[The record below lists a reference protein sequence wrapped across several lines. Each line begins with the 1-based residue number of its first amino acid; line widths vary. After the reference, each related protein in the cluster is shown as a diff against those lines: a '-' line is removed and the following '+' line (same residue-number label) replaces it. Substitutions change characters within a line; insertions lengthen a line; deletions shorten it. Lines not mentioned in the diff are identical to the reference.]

1 MNKFY
6 KENCYKVCKNVIS
19 IENIKKIQKEL
30 LKIGNNLVTAHKFND
45 IDNMWNSF
53 RHNNRSGGELIYNAL
68 KYMPSVSLI
77 ANSNLIKTSLKNI
90 CGVKNP
96 AIIDINCR
104 IDSKN
109 EEKYLF
115 DWHQD
120 FWFSASSSNVV
131 VAWIPITNLDPSKGG
146 LEIIPV
152 HKDKIKI
159 YRTKPGNK
167 YYSYADAI
175 LLDDKI
181 PTSRSKKISNI
192 SLGSAL
198 FFSFSSLHKSLPII
212 NDNYSRFTIQIRYA
226 DFNDREF
233 IQNKYKPRQVSKSIL
248 NLNKKN

>member
-6 KENCYKVCKNVIS
+6 KENSYKICKNVVSVI
-19 IENIKKIQKEL
+19 NIKKIHKEL
-30 LKIGNNLVTAHKFND
+30 LKIGNNLDSANKFND
-45 IDNMWNSF
+45 IDNMWNKFS
-53 RHNNRSGGELIYNAL
+53 HNNRSMGGLLYNAF

-90 CGVKNP
+90 CGIKNP

-120 FWFSASSSNVV
+120 FWFSASSKNAV
-131 VAWIPITNLDPSKGG
+131 VAWIPITNLDSSKGG
-146 LEIIPV
+146 IEIIPV
-152 HKDKIKI
+152 QQDKIKI

-167 YYSYADAI
+167 YHSYADAF

-181 PTSRSKKISNI
+181 PTSKSKKISNI
-192 SLGSAL
+192 KLGSAL

-212 NDNYSRFTIQIRYA
+212 NDNQSRFTIQIRYA
-226 DFNDREF
+226 DFNDKEF
-233 IQNKYKPRQVSKSIL
+233 IQNKYKPRQISKEIL
-248 NLNKKN
+248 NLNKT

>member
-6 KENCYKVCKNVIS
+6 KENSYKICKNVVS
-19 IENIKKIQKEL
+19 IINIKKIHKEL
-30 LKIGNNLVTAHKFND
+30 LKIGNNLDPANKFND
-45 IDNMWNSF
+45 IDNMWNKFS
-53 RHNNRSGGELIYNAL
+53 HNNRSMGGLLYNAF

-77 ANSNLIKTSLKNI
+77 ANLNLIKKSLNNI
-90 CGVKNP
+90 CGIKNP

-120 FWFSASSSNVV
+120 FWFSASSKNAV
-131 VAWIPITNLDPSKGG
+131 VAWIPISNLDPSKGG
-146 LEIIPV
+146 IEIIPV
-152 HKDKIKI
+152 QKDKIKI

-167 YYSYADAI
+167 YHTYADAF

-192 SLGSAL
+192 KLGSAL

-212 NDNYSRFTIQIRYA
+212 NDNQSRFTIQIRYA
-226 DFNDREF
+226 DFNDKEF
-233 IQNKYKPRQVSKSIL
+233 ILNKYKPRQISKEIL
-248 NLNKKN
+248 NLNKT